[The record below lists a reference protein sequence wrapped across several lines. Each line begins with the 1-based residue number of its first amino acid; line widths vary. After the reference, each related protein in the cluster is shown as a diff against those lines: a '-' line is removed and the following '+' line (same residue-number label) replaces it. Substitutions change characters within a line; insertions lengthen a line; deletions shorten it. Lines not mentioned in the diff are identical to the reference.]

1 MKVVFLLISLG
12 FGLTSFSQPAIKT
25 FAFEQD
31 NVPGTKP
38 VGITDE
44 NGNPVRKVA
53 AKKNYFIFLSFNKSY
68 NITPTQVFIKGNP
81 LTITSTLARKTP
93 IELVNNNIPNKPQK
107 IMLVP
112 TTTNKVLEI
121 QVTEAPGGFAKST
134 TLQKLT
140 DKNDVV
146 IVYSW
151 KKKTYFLTLK
161 KLKKLDP
168 IFNE

>member
-12 FGLTSFSQPAIKT
+12 FGLASFSQPAIKT

-38 VGITDE
+38 TGVTDE

-53 AKKNYFIFLSFNKSY
+53 AKKNYFVFLSFNKAY
-68 NITPTQVFIKGNP
+68 NITPTQVFIKGNS
-81 LTITSTLARKTP
+81 LTITSTLTRKTP

-107 IMLVP
+107 ITLVP
-112 TTTNKVLEI
+112 ATANKVLEI
-121 QVTEAPGGFAKST
+121 QLNEAPRENAKST
-134 TLQKLT
+134 TVQKLT
-140 DKNDVV
+140 DKNEVV
-146 IVYSW
+146 IMYSW

-168 IFNE
+168 VFNE